1 MIIWHDKNMLPS
13 FKEIL
18 EIISTSRF
26 GTNNFLIVVLAYRK
40 PYQLRQEKSHSI
52 NCQQKIEA
60 WSDIEWESQWAEEIR
75 EKWSGGCEMLSHI
88 VTDRFLLS
96 DKVFSPLMRIGKENS
111 SSFYSRI
118 NFKLHNLQK
127 WVSEN
132 FTMESNEE
140 VKEKRSLESRK
151 FFFLIIRII
160 FNFTCESFTLKSS
173 QIQHENFHVKILYK
187 LN

>member
-111 SSFYSRI
+111 FSFYSRI

-173 QIQHENFHVKILYK
+173 QIQHENFYVKILYK
-187 LN
+187 N